1 MHRYLHLCVF
11 LSFAN
16 GVLLLC
22 DDSEFVRIHNRIN
35 TEKENIGNELLDHYD
50 VLDELKELVKILK
63 KHITEAENKL
73 KELETNN
80 NKAITEIIR
89 LNSTEQTM
97 FTELKEIKD
106 YLDTFNIPD
115 ISIDGVQ
122 NNTDSVENIL
132 RELNIME
139 KDLDNLVEKYNL
151 INVTKNITNIPHSV
165 AEDLSI
171 LEKIISEDSNPE
183 CTKEMEEDLK
193 SLFKELATLVDF
205 KSVLQDIE
213 ELKEISNNVS
223 ITAAEEVKFV
233 NDLLL
238 KEKQAEVLEELAKT
252 YESYEEEY
260 KYIMEELKSENCT
273 DIEQCIT
280 QAEEDI
286 TEYTGR
292 SNCISNFLNNCYVK
306 KPSDGNVLHKCVK
319 KQGEC
324 WFSPI

>member
-1 MHRYLHLCVF
+1 MHRYLHLCVI

-16 GVLLLC
+16 SVMLLC

-80 NKAITEIIR
+80 NKAINEIIG

-97 FTELKEIKD
+97 FIEFKKIID
-106 YLDTFNIPD
+106 YLDSFNIPD

-132 RELNIME
+132 KELNIME
-139 KDLDNLVEKYNL
+139 KDLNNLVEKYNL
-151 INVTKNITNIPHSV
+151 INITKTIMNIPHSV

-171 LEKIISEDSNPE
+171 LEKVISEDNPE

-193 SLFKELATLVDF
+193 SLFKELATLLDF
-205 KSVLQDIE
+205 KSILQDIE
-213 ELKEISNNVS
+213 ELKEISDNVS

-238 KEKQAEVLEELAKT
+238 KEKQAKVFKTLAKT
-252 YESYEEEY
+252 YESYEEDY

-273 DIEQCIT
+273 DVEQCIT

-286 TEYTGR
+286 TKYTGR
-292 SNCISNFLNNCYVK
+292 SKCISNFLNNCYVK
-306 KPSDGNVLHKCVK
+306 KPSDRNVLHKCVK

-324 WFSPI
+324 RFSPI